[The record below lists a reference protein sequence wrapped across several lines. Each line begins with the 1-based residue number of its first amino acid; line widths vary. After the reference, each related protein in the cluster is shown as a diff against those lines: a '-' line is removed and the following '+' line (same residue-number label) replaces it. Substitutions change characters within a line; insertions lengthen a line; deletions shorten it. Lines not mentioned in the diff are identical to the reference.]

1 MNHNQCLFIGCKS
14 HEDPTHAINTVM
26 CALKI
31 PHSSLEFTTSQ
42 DSRLMTELIESVSIV
57 GKHYPSDFIFCFDQE
72 KEKLVSILRDG
83 VQVVAIVNRYYNNIQ
98 EIKEII
104 DFIHENNREVL
115 VVLGGGFFVSALSK
129 LRDNERKFI
138 LKFIG
143 ADIYINRFRCETQII
158 GIMKAVNSTNMYEGL
173 TSVNNILYRM
183 ESDYV
188 STKNVNE
195 SNDLEDN
202 HIFFQNYS
210 SALLPITSLNT
221 TISCPFSCSFCAV
234 KQRTEKFRR
243 RPIGIIKE
251 ELLSLRK
258 INRTQ
263 IINFTDETI
272 NLPVSEFEKFLY
284 MLIEIDIGYKWYS
297 FFRTEYI
304 TNSLASLMKKSGC
317 LAVMLGIESGN
328 DVMLNRMNK
337 GVNSQQ
343 LENSLTIFKKHGIHT
358 ICFFIVGFPGETK
371 ESIQD
376 SVDFINRTNPSFY
389 RIHPWECEIETSI
402 WEQREAYGL
411 QLKNGIWSH
420 NSMNLHEAK
429 ETIKQMNNDI
439 SCSCSI
445 EKADYSFALQLL
457 NANHS
462 LETVQ
467 NIYRYLG

>member
-14 HEDPTHAINTVM
+14 HEDPTNAINTVM
-26 CALKI
+26 RDLKI
-31 PHSSLEFTTSQ
+31 PNSSLKFTTSQ
-42 DSRLMTELIESVSIV
+42 DSRLITELIESVSIV
-57 GKHYPSDFIFCFDQE
+57 GKYYPSDFIFCFDEE
-72 KEKLVSILRDG
+72 KEKLVSLLHNG

-98 EIKEII
+98 QLKEII
-104 DFIHENNREVL
+104 NFIHEYNREVL

-129 LRDNERKFI
+129 LKDNERKFI
-138 LKFIG
+138 LKFLG
-143 ADIYINRFRCETQII
+143 ADIYVNRFRCETQII
-158 GIMKAVNSTNMYEGL
+158 SIIKAVNSTNMHEEL
-173 TSVNNILYRM
+173 RRINNILYRIDR
-183 ESDYV
+183 DYV
-188 STKNVNE
+188 STENVYEQNG
-195 SNDLEDN
+195 LEDN
-202 HIFFQNYS
+202 RILFQNYT

-221 TISCPFSCSFCAV
+221 TISCPFTCSFCAV

-243 RPIGIIKE
+243 RPICILKE
-251 ELLSLRK
+251 ELQTLKL

-272 NLPVSEFEKFLY
+272 NLPISEFENFLH
-284 MLIEIDIGYKWYS
+284 MLIEIDTGYKWYS
-297 FFRTEYI
+297 FFRTEYVTDSI
-304 TNSLASLMKKSGC
+304 ASLMKKSGC

-328 DVMLNRMNK
+328 DIMLNRMNK
-337 GVNSQQ
+337 GVNSQL
-343 LENSLTIFKKHGIHT
+343 LENSLAIFKKHGIHT

-402 WEQREAYGL
+402 WEEREAYGL

-420 NSMNLHEAK
+420 NTMNLHEAK
-429 ETIKQMNNDI
+429 ETIQQMNNDI
-439 SCSCSI
+439 TCSCNI

-457 NANHS
+457 NGNYS

-467 NIYRYLG
+467 NVYRYLG